1 MARLLRGFGTPKQSS
16 DSKVGGSS
24 NAANVTPN
32 GSRPSPTT
40 RRDSTFGEAL
50 DTPDPSQ
57 SLNSNTN
64 ALVSNNKA
72 IPKTPKELVVEKELL
87 FGLEN
92 FGNTCYC
99 NSVIQALYS
108 CEAFKQ
114 FVESYPDSKP
124 PLMALAPTPS
134 QKDYN
139 KSMSP
144 ILSPFAT
151 GFNGG
156 AQLSPQMSK
165 SNPFESPSLN
175 TIASSPNNS
184 TSEKKGRSWTSLG
197 RRPTNSGHGPSS
209 ANLPTLGGLKEEPSE
224 TPVLDEKYADWKPIE
239 PDPNQSPPSVFQ
251 TIQTL
256 FYHLTHAPPHQ
267 PLPKK
272 ENKDAN
278 AQAQTASLLPGAP
291 PPPAE
296 PAADGS
302 AKTPAAGTN
311 PNVPQGPP
319 LLASLPPPSAAR
331 GGGPWQAGK
340 LGRGVVTPEDLL
352 RTVKRENE
360 MFRGMMQQDA
370 HEFLGWLLNQIA
382 EEIEILDKHLKENQ
396 GINRGPGKTFIQS
409 LFEGVLTNETRC
421 LSCET
426 TSERDELF
434 LDLSIDIEQH
444 TSVTHC
450 LRQFSASEMLC
461 QKNKFYCDSCCG
473 LQEAE
478 KRMKIKKL
486 PNILALH
493 LKRFKYQETT
503 GRYAKLFYRVPF
515 PTQLRLPNT
524 TDDMENPDR
533 LYELFSVV
541 VHIGNGPHHGHYVTL
556 VRSKGRWIMCDD
568 ENVEPIDDDDLF
580 RYFGDYPS
588 GAGYVLF
595 YQAVDMDL
603 ASLGL
608 KVPGTEVKSAKSID
622 TQPVQ
627 SKPVQ
632 PRAELKELKEHQL
645 VDFSEEPTPIVS
657 PQSSTLP
664 SVPAPVPALAPVAAA
679 PTAESPKQAKKPPP
693 PPPSRKSSTSIS
705 AGTVTPIGSG
715 PDSRRN
721 SIPTPRRESVSSLS
735 SQQHVVNGNGFIQP
749 QRDPQPQAQAQP
761 IPDRQL
767 GFDASSSPANTRRI
781 SGATPPPP
789 PPSRGLSKSTSNAN
803 GSVLTNQVQTQTQ
816 TQTQAQPQPQP
827 QPQTPTKTPT
837 ASSRPS
843 TGGSTTF
850 SGLGVNV
857 PNASAGSNAESVH
870 GIPNGSAMSS
880 SVISTSTSSS
890 LAGAGTGP
898 TGTSSSVLAK
908 PIPPSQTQSL
918 FPHQGNANI
927 QPSSMSS
934 SVSSSN
940 FGALGRKT
948 STTGTGTG
956 RDRTV
961 STSSQASSGNGY
973 SGGGSLGRKLSGM
986 SGKLGRS
993 GSMAFGKL
1001 GIGKNK
1007 DKGDRI
1013 GE

>member
-1 MARLLRGFGTPKQSS
+1 MSRLLKGFGTPKQGNNNNASKANSS
-16 DSKVGGSS
+16 SGGP
-24 NAANVTPN
+24 T
-32 GSRPSPTT
+32 RPSP
-40 RRDSTFGEAL
+40 SSNPSNYGEPPE
-50 DTPDPSQ
+50 TPDL
-57 SLNSNTN
+57 SLTTINTN
-64 ALVSNNKA
+64 NLTPINNKIA
-72 IPKTPKELVVEKELL
+72 PGVRTGVGLNNKETEKELL

-108 CEAFKQ
+108 CEAFKR

-124 PLMALAPTPS
+124 PLMPLAPLPGKGDKPT
-134 QKDYN
+134 
-139 KSMSP
+139 SP
-144 ILSPFAT
+144 IL
-151 GFNGG
+151 NGG
-156 AQLSPQMSK
+156 GPISPQLSRGGG
-165 SNPFESPSLN
+165 NPFDSTGP
-175 TIASSPNNS
+175 TSPNPGGK
-184 TSEKKGRSWTSLG
+184 EKRSWTSLG
-197 RRPTNSGHGPSS
+197 RRPTSSTGPPGGGAGLAGGSGSV
-209 ANLPTLGGLKEEPSE
+209 PTLNALQQNQLGSPE
-224 TPVLDEKYADWKPIE
+224 LDEQYANWKAPI

-256 FYHLTHAPPHQ
+256 FYHLTNSPPHL

-272 ENKDAN
+272 ENKDAG
-278 AQAQTASLLPGAP
+278 AQTASLLPGAP
-291 PPPAE
+291 AQPENPQGGAAPPVTPGGNPA
-296 PAADGS
+296 
-302 AKTPAAGTN
+302 
-311 PNVPQGPP
+311 VPQGPP

-382 EEIEILDKHLKENQ
+382 EEIEIIDKNLKKVNGQEPVKT
-396 GINRGPGKTFIQS
+396 PGKTFIQS
-409 LFEGVLTNETRC
+409 LFEGILTNETRC

-426 TSERDELF
+426 TSSRDELF

-608 KVPGTEVKSAKSID
+608 KIPE
-622 TQPVQ
+622 PE
-627 SKPVQ
+627 PE
-632 PRAELKELKEHQL
+632 P
-645 VDFSEEPTPIVS
+645 EPTP
-657 PQSSTLP
+657 Q
-664 SVPAPVPALAPVAAA
+664 PVEFKTQKPTPT
-679 PTAESPKQAKKPPP
+679 PTAFIQPQPKSTPLSEVKEDHLIDFSDNTIPEESSAGVSTPTKKKPPP
-693 PPPSRKSSTSIS
+693 PPPSRRASTNIS
-705 AGTVTPIGSG
+705 PSPVTPISPNAAEAAARRGSV
-715 PDSRRN
+715 PVTS
-721 SIPTPRRESVSSLS
+721 
-735 SQQHVVNGNGFIQP
+735 
-749 QRDPQPQAQAQP
+749 
-761 IPDRQL
+761 
-767 GFDASSSPANTRRI
+767 TRRDSITSTNGVTQI
-781 SGATPPPP
+781 SGDTTPTGTRRDSNATPPIP
-789 PPSRGLSKSTSNAN
+789 PPSRGLSKTQVNGTTS
-803 GSVLTNQVQTQTQ
+803 
-816 TQTQAQPQPQP
+816 
-827 QPQTPTKTPT
+827 
-837 ASSRPS
+837 PS
-843 TGGSTTF
+843 NVNGSTTF

-857 PNASAGSNAESVH
+857 PNTLHGNNAEGVQ
-870 GIPNGSAMSS
+870 GVPNGNANTLSS
-880 SVISTSTSSS
+880 SVHSIASASVSTTSGSGSGSVPNSTS
-890 LAGAGTGP
+890 
-898 TGTSSSVLAK
+898 LAK
-908 PIPPSQTQSL
+908 PIPSSLSPTQN
-918 FPHQGNANI
+918 QI
-927 QPSSMSS
+927 QPSSISS
-934 SVSSSN
+934 SVSSN
-940 FGALGRKT
+940 NLGRKI
-948 STTGTGTG
+948 SMSG

-961 STSSQASSGNGY
+961 SGSSQSSSAQGGSY
-973 SGGGSLGRKLSGM
+973 AGGGSLGRKLSGM

-993 GSMAFGKL
+993 GSMAFGKF
-1001 GIGKNK
+1001 GIGKK
-1007 DKGDRI
+1007 DKGEKA
-1013 GE
+1013 GQ

>member
-1 MARLLRGFGTPKQSS
+1 MSRLLRGFGTPKQ
-16 DSKVGGSS
+16 GS
-24 NAANVTPN
+24 NNNNKDNNTTPN
-32 GSRPSPTT
+32 GSRPSPSHNASTYGEPPETPELTVNTT
-40 RRDSTFGEAL
+40 NNYGGGNYNKPIPKNNVNGL
-50 DTPDPSQ
+50 
-57 SLNSNTN
+57 
-64 ALVSNNKA
+64 NNKDA
-72 IPKTPKELVVEKELL
+72 ITEKELL

-108 CEAFKQ
+108 CEVFKK

-124 PLMALAPTPS
+124 PLMALSPAPGQGDKP
-134 QKDYN
+134 
-139 KSMSP
+139 MSP
-144 ILSPFAT
+144 TL
-151 GFNGG
+151 NGG
-156 AQLSPQMSK
+156 ALLSPQLSK
-165 SNPFESPSLN
+165 GGGGGNPFESPSHN
-175 TIASSPNNS
+175 NNNSSNSSMSPNSNNNNKDNN
-184 TSEKKGRSWTSLG
+184 TKRSWTSLG
-197 RRPTNSGHGPSS
+197 RRPTNSGNSHGASS
-209 ANLPTLGGLKEEPSE
+209 ANLPTLSTIQQQVQQQSQQDQPSS
-224 TPVLDEKYADWKPIE
+224 PVLDERYLNWKAPE
-239 PDPNQSPPSVFQ
+239 PNPNQSPPTVFQ

-256 FYHLTHAPPHQ
+256 FYHLTNAPPHQ

-272 ENKDAN
+272 ENKEAN
-278 AQAQTASLLPGAP
+278 GGEAQTASLLPGSPTSPENAQQQ
-291 PPPAE
+291 
-296 PAADGS
+296 
-302 AKTPAAGTN
+302 TPAAKTDQ
-311 PNVPQGPP
+311 PQGPP

-360 MFRGMMQQDA
+360 MFRGIQQQDA

-382 EEIEILDKHLKENQ
+382 EEIEIVDKNLKAHGKEANE
-396 GINRGPGKTFIQS
+396 GVKGPGKTFIQS
-409 LFEGVLTNETRC
+409 LFEGTLTNETRC

-426 TSERDELF
+426 TSSRDELF

-493 LKRFKYQETT
+493 LKRFKYQETS

-524 TDDMENPDR
+524 SDEMENPDR

-568 ENVEPIDDDDLF
+568 ENVEPIEDDDLF

-608 KVPGTEVKSAKSID
+608 KVTSPEPEAETPAQISAIAD
-622 TQPVQ
+622 QIQTQPQ
-627 SKPVQ
+627 PTKP
-632 PRAELKELKEHQL
+632 ELKELKEHQL
-645 VDFSEEPTPIVS
+645 IDFTEEHSTPIKSQAPPPTPPSFIQPNSFSARQQETS
-657 PQSSTLP
+657 P
-664 SVPAPVPALAPVAAA
+664 VID
-679 PTAESPKQAKKPPP
+679 ESPAKKKPPP
-693 PPPSRKSSTSIS
+693 PPPSRKSSNSLS
-705 AGTVTPIGSG
+705 QVNTPTA
-715 PDSRRN
+715 SRRN
-721 SIPTPRRESVSSLS
+721 SNPFTDGVSSPS
-735 SQQHVVNGNGFIQP
+735 PVQTQ
-749 QRDPQPQAQAQP
+749 
-761 IPDRQL
+761 PDRQM
-767 GFDASSSPANTRRI
+767 GFDTTTASSSVPSPSVTPTATRRS
-781 SGATPPPP
+781 SGIQPPIP
-789 PPSRGLSKSTSNAN
+789 PPSRSLSKSYSNGNVLAPTTS
-803 GSVLTNQVQTQTQ
+803 
-816 TQTQAQPQPQP
+816 
-827 QPQTPTKTPT
+827 TP
-837 ASSRPS
+837 AS
-843 TGGSTTF
+843 GSTTF
-850 SGLGVNV
+850 GGLGVNV
-857 PNASAGSNAESVH
+857 PNTSHGSNAEGVQ
-870 GIPNGSAMSS
+870 GIPNGSGSSIPNGQPQVQGPVPAISSPSHTTAVTNNTPSIPNNTTTSSVSS
-880 SVISTSTSSS
+880 SSDQQQQQQQQRRYSTLS
-890 LAGAGTGP
+890 
-898 TGTSSSVLAK
+898 
-908 PIPPSQTQSL
+908 PPSATQ
-918 FPHQGNANI
+918 
-927 QPSSMSS
+927 SSMSS

-940 FGALGRKT
+940 LNGGSILGRKS
-948 STTGTGTG
+948 STTG

-961 STSSQASSGNGY
+961 SGSSQNSSAAGGGGGY

-1001 GIGKNK
+1001 GIGKK
-1007 DKGDRI
+1007 DKSDKI

>member
-1 MARLLRGFGTPKQSS
+1 MSRLLRGFGTPKQ
-16 DSKVGGSS
+16 GNNNTS
-24 NAANVTPN
+24 NPTSNNAPT
-32 GSRPSPTT
+32 RPSPSSNPSTYGTT
-40 RRDSTFGEAL
+40 EPPE
-50 DTPDPSQ
+50 TPDLSIVTSP
-57 SLNSNTN
+57 NN
-64 ALVSNNKA
+64 VNNK
-72 IPKTPKELVVEKELL
+72 ITPTPKILTTKEVEKELL

-108 CEAFKQ
+108 CEAFKR

-124 PLMALAPTPS
+124 PLMPLAPGKNDIP
-134 QKDYN
+134 
-139 KSMSP
+139 
-144 ILSPFAT
+144 LSPKL
-151 GFNGG
+151 NGG
-156 AQLSPQMSK
+156 GPISPQLSRGGAG
-165 SNPFESPSLN
+165 NPFDSPGL
-175 TIASSPNNS
+175 NNS
-184 TSEKKGRSWTSLG
+184 TSPNPGKEKRSWTSLG
-197 RRPTNSGHGPSS
+197 RRPTNSGSG
-209 ANLPTLGGLKEEPSE
+209 ANNHNNNGGTGSLPTLGAMQQQALQSPILDDQYANWDAPEPN
-224 TPVLDEKYADWKPIE
+224 
-239 PDPNQSPPSVFQ
+239 PNQSPPSVFQ

-256 FYHLTHAPPHQ
+256 FYHLTNAPPHN

-272 ENKDAN
+272 ENKDAS
-278 AQAQTASLLPGAP
+278 AQTASLLPGAP
-291 PPPAE
+291 AQPDA
-296 PAADGS
+296 
-302 AKTPAAGTN
+302 TPAATTPGAPGAN

-382 EEIEILDKHLKENQ
+382 EEIEIIDKNLKKVNGQEPVKT
-396 GINRGPGKTFIQS
+396 PGKTFIQS
-409 LFEGVLTNETRC
+409 LFEGILTNETRC

-426 TSERDELF
+426 TSSRDELF

-568 ENVEPIDDDDLF
+568 ENVEPINDDDLF

-603 ASLGL
+603 GSLGL
-608 KVPGTEVKSAKSID
+608 KIPEPEPVVEPEAKIEPVSTPKKEAVPSAFIQPQRQPQVADGGFIQPQPKSTPLAEV
-622 TQPVQ
+622 
-627 SKPVQ
+627 
-632 PRAELKELKEHQL
+632 KEHQL
-645 VDFSEEPTPIVS
+645 IDFSDNTIPED
-657 PQSSTLP
+657 P
-664 SVPAPVPALAPVAAA
+664 SVST
-679 PTAESPKQAKKPPP
+679 PTKKKPPP
-693 PPPSRKSSTSIS
+693 PPPSRRASSNISPSPATSTS
-705 AGTVTPIGSG
+705 TP
-715 PDSRRN
+715 DAARRV
-721 SIPTPRRESVSSLS
+721 SMPAPAPVPVRARGESVSS
-735 SQQHVVNGNGFIQP
+735 VNGTGTGTSQDVTP
-749 QRDPQPQAQAQP
+749 TA
-761 IPDRQL
+761 
-767 GFDASSSPANTRRI
+767 TRRN
-781 SGATPPPP
+781 SNATPPVP
-789 PPSRGLSKSTSNAN
+789 PPSRGLSKTQVN
-803 GSVLTNQVQTQTQ
+803 GS
-816 TQTQAQPQPQP
+816 A
-827 QPQTPTKTPT
+827 TPTPT
-837 ASSRPS
+837 SPS
-843 TGGSTTF
+843 VNGSTTF
-850 SGLGVNV
+850 GGLGVNV
-857 PNASAGSNAESVH
+857 PNSLHGTNAEGVQ
-870 GIPNGSAMSS
+870 GVPVNGSMSS
-880 SVISTSTSSS
+880 SVMSTTSNSTNTTTTTTTSSS
-890 LAGAGTGP
+890 LPNANANANAP
-898 TGTSSSVLAK
+898 SLAK
-908 PIPPSQTQSL
+908 PIPSSNISPTQ
-918 FPHQGNANI
+918 PQV
-927 QPSSMSS
+927 QPSSISS
-934 SVSSSN
+934 SVSSN
-940 FGALGRKT
+940 NLGGLGRKV
-948 STTGTGTG
+948 STTG

-961 STSSQASSGNGY
+961 SGSSQGSSAQGGGY
-973 SGGGSLGRKLSGM
+973 AGGGSLGRKLSGM

-1001 GIGKNK
+1001 GIGKKDK
-1007 DKGDRI
+1007 DKGDKI

>member
-1 MARLLRGFGTPKQSS
+1 MSRLLRGFGTPKQSN
-16 DSKVGGSS
+16 DNKVGGSNS
-24 NAANVTPN
+24 NNVTPN

-40 RRDSTFGEAL
+40 RRDSVLGEPL
-50 DTPDPSQ
+50 ESPDLSQ
-57 SLNSNTN
+57 SQNNNNSIIT
-64 ALVSNNKA
+64 ASNNKA
-72 IPKTPKELVVEKELL
+72 IPKTPKELVVEKEML

-124 PLMALAPTPS
+124 PLMALGPTPS

-144 ILSPFAT
+144 ILSTFSN

-156 AQLSPQMSK
+156 SQLSPQISK

-175 TIASSPNNS
+175 TIASSPNVNNS
-184 TSEKKGRSWTSLG
+184 SSGEKKSRSWTSLG
-197 RRPTNSGHGPSS
+197 RRPTNSGHGISS
-209 ANLPTLGGLKEEPSE
+209 ANLPTLGGLKEESTNQSPI
-224 TPVLDEKYADWKPIE
+224 LDEKYSNWKAIE

-256 FYHLTHAPPHQ
+256 FYHLTHSPPHQ

-272 ENKDAN
+272 ENKDSN
-278 AQAQTASLLPGAP
+278 SQAQTASLLPGAP
-291 PPPAE
+291 PTPIE
-296 PAADGS
+296 PTTDGS
-302 AKTPAAGTN
+302 NKSPTTPGGGIN
-311 PNVPQGPP
+311 SNVPQGPP

-382 EEIEILDKHLKENQ
+382 EEIELLDKHLKEVNQ
-396 GINRGPGKTFIQS
+396 TINKGSGKTFIQS

-608 KVPGTEVKSAKSID
+608 KVPEPKTKT
-622 TQPVQ
+622 TQPVEAQVTQ
-627 SKPVQ
+627 SRTVQALSQ
-632 PRAELKELKEHQL
+632 PRTELKEVKEHQL
-645 VDFSEEPTPIVS
+645 VDFSEEPTSIV
-657 PQSSTLP
+657 PTAAVQP
-664 SVPAPVPALAPVAAA
+664 SVPAPALAPI
-679 PTAESPKQAKKPPP
+679 ESPKQVKKPPP

-705 AGTVTPIGSG
+705 GGTITPTGS
-715 PDSRRN
+715 DSRKN
-721 SIPTPRRESVSSLS
+721 SIPTPRRESVSTPPV
-735 SQQHVVNGNGFIQP
+735 QHIVNGNGFIQP
-749 QRDPQPQAQAQP
+749 QRETQP

-767 GFDASSSPANTRRI
+767 GFDASPSTVSPTPTRRI

-789 PPSRGLSKSTSNAN
+789 PISRGISKSISN
-803 GSVLTNQVQTQTQ
+803 GSVLAN
-816 TQTQAQPQPQP
+816 QTQAQN
-827 QPQTPTKTPT
+827 QTPTKSTT

-843 TGGSTTF
+843 TAGSTTF

-857 PNASAGSNAESVH
+857 PNSSAGSNAESVQ
-870 GIPNGSAMSS
+870 GIPNGSSTAMSS
-880 SVISTSTSSS
+880 SIISTSTSSS
-890 LAGAGTGP
+890 SGIP
-898 TGTSSSVLAK
+898 TGNSSNVLAK
-908 PIPPSQTQSL
+908 PIPPSQIQSSSIGTGT
-918 FPHQGNANI
+918 GNL

-934 SVSSSN
+934 SISSN
-940 FGALGRKT
+940 NFSVLGRKP
-948 STTGTGTG
+948 STTNGGSIGG
-956 RDRTV
+956 RDRTI
-961 STSSQASSGNGY
+961 STSSQISNSSGNGNGKEY